1 MNRFLTILTS
11 TITSAEQMVLKKC
24 QLDAIVA
31 HTNGSAHAHVL
42 HGDVVI
48 KKVQLVEA
56 DLLARGVTKRNL
68 AGTVVTIQSGGP
80 GYGPVHRAPVT
91 RFTAKRVRDGWRLVS
106 FEKVYVWQSKLA
118 ERKIVIS
125 EAAAADIKKR
135 AFEEISVA

>member
-42 HGDVVI
+42 HGDDVI

-68 AGTVVTIQSGGP
+68 AGTFVTIQSGGP
-80 GYGPVHRAPVT
+80 GYGPVHRTPVT